1 MPTERPRLSLTLSDN
16 LAWQLRRLSELTG
29 TSQSALITSMLE
41 GSDRFL
47 WRLITTLEA
56 AEEAKQR
63 IPRHVSN
70 LMAEAQ
76 GVIESKF
83 GLVESLDRVQ
93 EGTGNLR
100 SLTGAKRGPASR
112 GNGRPSETPNPLS
125 NRGGRSKPKQDK
137 KSMESRG

>member
-56 AEEAKQR
+56 AEEARER
-63 IPRHVSN
+63 IPGHVTN

-76 GVIESKF
+76 GVIEAKF

-100 SLTGAKRGPASR
+100 SLKAAKRGPAP
-112 GNGRPSETPNPLS
+112 GGVGRPSATSPTLS
-125 NRGGRSKPKQDK
+125 NRGVRSNTKQAKKP
-137 KSMESRG
+137 MESRG